1 MVDTAG
7 CGMGEEGAR
16 NESKFNIGEADL
28 VLAIYKRL
36 LKYGVEPHLI
46 AILTPYS
53 KQVALLKVMLTEQGL
68 PPPDV
73 STVDGIQGR
82 EK

>member
-1 MVDTAG
+1 MNV
-7 CGMGEEGAR
+7 
-16 NESKFNIGEADL
+16 GEADIAL
-28 VLAIYKRL
+28 SIYKKL
-36 LKYGVEPHLI
+36 LQYEVASNYV

-53 KQVALLKVMLTEQGL
+53 KQVACIKTLLTEANVPL
-68 PPPDV
+68 PDI

>member
-1 MVDTAG
+1 M
-7 CGMGEEGAR
+7 
-16 NESKFNIGEADL
+16 ESKMNTGEADI
-28 VLAIYKRL
+28 VTHVYKKL
-36 LKYGVEPHLI
+36 ISFGVNSKDI

-53 KQVALLKVMLTEQGL
+53 KQVTLIKNILTEHECQL
-68 PPPDV
+68 PEV